1 MCASMLNS
9 VGLCG
14 QEKESW
20 DLEIPEKLETAAR
33 RKEEGNA
40 LFKLGKYA
48 RAAKKYEKV
57 RWIPKFS
64 IIK

>member
-1 MCASMLNS
+1 MLKS
-9 VGLCG
+9 VGLFG

-20 DLEIPEKLETAAR
+20 DLETPEKLETAAL

-40 LFKLGKYA
+40 LFKLGKYV

-57 RWIPKFS
+57 RLIPRFS